1 MRAQTL
7 ENLQEMVRGLQIVT
21 GQVRSDTNDAVAAQ
35 DPVILVTHFDSLR
48 HVNELVKEAREALS
62 EMADLLSTR
71 DIPDLFRDKK
81 VKTLTVEGVGR
92 CIVSYRYSCSMLNKD
107 AGFQWL
113 RNNGH
118 GGLIQETVNAQTLGS
133 FAKNLIETEGKD
145 MPDDIFKT
153 GQSPYTSITKVK

>member
-92 CIVSYRYSCSMLNKD
+92 CTVSYRYSCSMLNKD

>member
-35 DPVILVTHFDSLR
+35 DPVILVTHFNSLR
-48 HVNELVKEAREALS
+48 HVNELIKEAREALS

-71 DIPDLFRDKK
+71 DIPDLFRSKK

-92 CIVSYRYSCSMLNKD
+92 CTVSYRYSCSMLNKD
-107 AGFQWL
+107 TGFKWL
-113 RNNGH
+113 RDNGH